1 MVVADPRVLH
11 ENAVRNVFVQLPRT
25 SPASRSLTGKNI
37 RADRTVPEV
46 QPPTRSSPLFILA
59 RRLHVLLLQ
68 ALELPLHGH
77 TTVIVLQFVTRLMG
91 IKSKF
96 AFSASSYKAIVDLI
110 SDILPVDHKVPKD
123 MYRLKK
129 LLKALGMRY
138 KKIDMC
144 PTNCMLF

>member
-1 MVVADPRVLH
+1 MEGLRYGAREGRPRSRRHSFMSIGVVVADPRVLH

-68 ALELPLHGH
+68 ALELQPCPIFQSNRKERCNSAETPSPVAMSKNNRSRSGSSKQLDA
-77 TTVIVLQFVTRLMG
+77 TTYG
-91 IKSKF
+91 
-96 AFSASSYKAIVDLI
+96 
-110 SDILPVDHKVPKD
+110 P
-123 MYRLKK
+123 
-129 LLKALGMRY
+129 
-138 KKIDMC
+138 IDSEAQ
-144 PTNCMLF
+144 L